1 MAFVRK
7 KADLTPI
14 VDTVFSI
21 VAAAAEDKAANG
33 PENVT
38 DATIGSLFGEDG
50 KLVAFD
56 TVFDHYDAIDH
67 RIKAAYAASFTG
79 NPSYRETVWDWVL
92 RDKVDLCGTVIAATG
107 GSGAVSISVTSFL
120 DEGETLII
128 PEIAWGSYSLMAH
141 ENGIR
146 CETYNMFDGDA
157 FTLSDL
163 KDKVNKVM
171 AEEGRAVVVVNDPC
185 HNPTG
190 YTMTKEE
197 WQELI
202 EFLNECS
209 EKGPCILINDIAYI
223 DYSYDPGHS
232 RDYMEAFNEISPG
245 VMISVCFSCSKT
257 MTSYGLRCGAA
268 VILARR
274 AEDVRE
280 AEIVLEKKARSI
292 WSNIPNAA
300 MENFTW
306 TIRENR
312 EAFEAE
318 KQKYIDLMK
327 QRSDIFLREAA
338 ACGLEVYP
346 YREGFFITLK
356 MENNTVRDAV
366 HQAFMDRHIYTVAV
380 NKGIRVA
387 VCSLPL
393 KKAAG
398 LAAVMKEIEESVLK
412 R

>member
-1 MAFVRK
+1 MAFTRK

-21 VAAAAEDKAANG
+21 VALAGKDKAENG
-33 PENVT
+33 IENVT
-38 DATIGSLFGEDG
+38 DATIGSLFDEDG

-56 TVFDHYDAIDH
+56 TVFNHYDAIDH
-67 RIKAAYAASFTG
+67 RVKAAYAASFTG
-79 NPSYRETVWDWVL
+79 NPSYREAVRDWVL
-92 RDKVDLCGTVIAATG
+92 RDKVNLCSSVIASTG

-128 PEIAWGSYSLMAH
+128 PEIAWGSYSLMAQ
-141 ENGIR
+141 ENGMK
-146 CETYNMFDGDA
+146 CETYAMFDGDA

-163 KDKVNKVM
+163 KNKVKKVM

-202 EFLNECS
+202 GFLNECS
-209 EKGPCILINDIAYI
+209 QQGPCILINDIAYI
-223 DYSYDPGHS
+223 DYSYDLARS
-232 RDYMEAFNEISPG
+232 RDYMETFNEIGPN

-268 VILARR
+268 IILARS

-306 TIRENR
+306 TVRENR
-312 EAFEAE
+312 EAFETE

-327 QRSDIFLREAA
+327 QRSDIFLKEAA

-356 MENNTVRDAV
+356 IEDNAVRDAV

-387 VCSLPL
+387 VCSLPVR
-393 KKAAG
+393 KASG
-398 LAAVMKEIEESVLK
+398 LAAVMKETEESVMK